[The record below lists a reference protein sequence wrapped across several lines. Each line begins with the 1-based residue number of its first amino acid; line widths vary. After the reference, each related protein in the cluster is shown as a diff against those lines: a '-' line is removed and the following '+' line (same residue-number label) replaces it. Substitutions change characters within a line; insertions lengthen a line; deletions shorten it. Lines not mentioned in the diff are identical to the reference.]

1 MPRYQVTGK
10 VSLRFDIDV
19 EAPSEEEAEE
29 KVEGMGY
36 DELVEKAGMP
46 DVEVEDVVLLKRK
59 KKV

>member
-10 VSLRFDIDV
+10 VLRFAIDV

>member
-10 VSLRFDIDV
+10 VSLRFYIDV

-36 DELVEKAGMP
+36 GELVEKAGMP